1 MGCVAVSTRDEF
13 TFGLVV
19 ITQGEFLWDVAVN
32 KRDEFAKTKR
42 VLIIRYSV
50 GLVSVKQHL
59 TSPKIL

>member
-1 MGCVAVSTRDEF
+1 MGCVPVSTRDEF
-13 TFGLVV
+13 TLGLVV